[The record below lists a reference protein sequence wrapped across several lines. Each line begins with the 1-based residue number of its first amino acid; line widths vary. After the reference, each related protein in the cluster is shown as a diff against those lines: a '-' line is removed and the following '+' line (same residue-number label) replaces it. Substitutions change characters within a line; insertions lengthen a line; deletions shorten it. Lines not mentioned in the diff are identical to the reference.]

1 MRKTPDNPKVGD
13 AKSPASRKSAAD
25 LRDAVDVSAQA
36 PATMSQAT
44 YQASPISN
52 SIASISADV
61 ERNDQPSKC
70 LQRIWFS
77 FFFDGTGNNLE
88 ADVKFQKH
96 SNIARL
102 YRAHLPTDTVSGVHS
117 IYIPGIGTYFREIG
131 DPGGTVTGSAFG
143 AMGGA
148 RLDFALKE
156 FDSYLERPIAR
167 AVVPANAIEEI
178 SIAVFG
184 FSRGAALARA
194 FVNAL
199 METRCKLT
207 GRKWT
212 LRQGGWPVRFTFM
225 GLFDTVA
232 SVGKPM
238 SQNNTDYYNPM
249 ISDVRGMLDERA
261 DDYADTRPVRLA
273 FSDGGVP
280 GADPAP
286 GKNAG
291 HHSWADKLEI
301 HESVEEVRHL
311 VAAHEIRNSFP
322 LDSISVMRNGRIVKP
337 AHFFEVI
344 YPGAHSDVG
353 GGYAA
358 GEGAKSLLEDESL
371 SLIPLRHMYD
381 FAVSKGVLMRPE
393 GRLIL
398 EDFRTSGALRE
409 AFNRYLRA
417 VGNTSTLG
425 EGFNRHMKL
434 YLAWRFQGMKR
445 IAKEKNEFSESLRKE
460 GERFR
465 GEKAAREPR
474 IEELEQQLDA
484 AEKALVAA
492 RGGSDAMSSSDQM
505 IEKAK
510 AEVAARKHEYLKM
523 KAEYD
528 AIPDMSRL
536 YSLTPLYD
544 RQLLD
549 DAQSIRSLLQSG
561 NSRYAKKN
569 LRPHYRGLV
578 DSYESEIFRVEKN
591 LDEAVFRIFELY
603 VHDSLA
609 GFGRD
614 ATFPSDPR
622 VIYVGRDEKLRF
634 AEHSK
639 GIDDAMMG

>member
-1 MRKTPDNPKVGD
+1 MRKNPDNSKVGD
-13 AKSPASRKSAAD
+13 TKSPASRKSAAD
-25 LRDAVDVSAQA
+25 LRDAVDFSAKA
-36 PATMSQAT
+36 PATMPQTT

-52 SIASISADV
+52 AVANISAEV
-61 ERNDQPSKC
+61 KRNAQPSKC
-70 LQRIWFS
+70 RQRIWFS

-88 ADVKFQKH
+88 ADMRLQKH

-102 YRAHLPTDTVSGVHS
+102 YRAHLATNAANGLHS
-117 IYIPGIGTYFREIG
+117 IYIPGIGTYFREIR
-131 DPGGTVTGSAFG
+131 DPGGTVTGAAFG
-143 AMGGA
+143 AMGEA
-148 RLDFALKE
+148 RLRFALEE
-156 FDSYLERPIAR
+156 FDRYLKLPILR
-167 AVVPANAIEEI
+167 AVAPANAIEEI
-178 SIAVFG
+178 SVAVFG

-194 FVNAL
+194 FVNTL
-199 METRCKLT
+199 METRCKFT
-207 GRKWT
+207 DRKWI
-212 LRQGGWPVRFTFM
+212 LRQGSWPVRFSFM

-232 SVGKPM
+232 SVGQPM

-261 DDYADTRPVRLA
+261 EDYADTRPVRLA

-291 HHSWADKLEI
+291 HSSWAEKLEI
-301 HESVEEVRHL
+301 HESVEEVRHF

-322 LDSISVMRNGRIVKP
+322 LDSISVMREGRIVKP

-381 FAVSKGVLMRPE
+381 FAVSKGVPMQPE

-398 EDFRTSGALRE
+398 EDFRTSSDLRE
-409 AFNRYLRA
+409 AFNKYMQA
-417 VGNTSTLG
+417 VGSAATLG
-425 EGFNRHMKL
+425 EGFNRHMKF
-434 YLAWRFQGMKR
+434 YLAWRFQCMR
-445 IAKEKNEFSESLRKE
+445 RNAKEKNGFSESLRKE

-465 GEKAAREPR
+465 SERAACESKLKV
-474 IEELEQQLDA
+474 LEQQLGA
-484 AEKALVAA
+484 AEKTLIAA
-492 RGGSDAMSSSDQM
+492 RGASDAMAPSSDM

-510 AEVAARKHEYLKM
+510 AEVAARKHEYFKM
-523 KAEYD
+523 KAERD
-528 AIPDMSRL
+528 AIPDMSRV

-549 DAQSIRSLLQSG
+549 DAQSIRSLLQSKNG
-561 NSRYAKKN
+561 KYTKSN
-569 LRPHYRGLV
+569 LRPHYQGLV
-578 DSYESEIFRVEKN
+578 DSYEDEIFRVEKN
-591 LDEAVFRIFELY
+591 PDVVITRIFEQY

-614 ATFPSDPR
+614 ATYPSDPR
-622 VIYVGRDEKLRF
+622 VIYVGGDEKLRF
-634 AEHSK
+634 AAHTNGAK
-639 GIDDAMMG
+639 DITVG

>member
-1 MRKTPDNPKVGD
+1 MRRNPGNSKVGD

-25 LRDAVDVSAQA
+25 LRDAVDVSAKA
-36 PATMSQAT
+36 PATMPQAAH
-44 YQASPISN
+44 QASPISN
-52 SIASISADV
+52 AVAAISDEI
-61 ERNDQPSKC
+61 ERNAQPSKC
-70 LQRIWFS
+70 RQKIWFS

-88 ADVKFQKH
+88 ADMKLQKH
-96 SNIARL
+96 SNVARL
-102 YRAHLPTDTVSGVHS
+102 YRAHLATNATNGIHS

-131 DPGGTVTGSAFG
+131 DPGGTITGAAFG

-156 FDSYLERPIAR
+156 FDRYLKRPMAR
-167 AVVPANAIEEI
+167 AVAPANAIEEI
-178 SIAVFG
+178 SVAVFG

-199 METRCKLT
+199 MDTRCKLIDQ
-207 GRKWT
+207 RWV
-212 LRQGGWPVRFTFM
+212 LRQGGWPVRFSFM

-249 ISDVRGMLDERA
+249 LSDVRGMLDERA
-261 DDYADTRPVRLA
+261 EDYSDTRPVRLA
-273 FSDGGVP
+273 FSDSGVP

-291 HHSWADKLEI
+291 HNSWADKLEI
-301 HESVEEVRHL
+301 HESVEEVRHF

-322 LDSISVMRNGRIVKP
+322 LDSISVMREGRIVKP

-381 FAVSKGVLMRPE
+381 FAVSKGVPMLPE
-393 GRLIL
+393 SRLIRG
-398 EDFRTSGALRE
+398 DFRTSSDLRE
-409 AFNRYLRA
+409 AFNTYLQA
-417 VGNTSTLG
+417 VGNAPTLG
-425 EGFNRHMKL
+425 EGFNRHMKF
-434 YLAWRFQGMKR
+434 YLAWRFECMKR
-445 IAKEKNEFSESLRKE
+445 SAKEKNDLSESLRKE
-460 GERFR
+460 GGRFR
-465 GEKAAREPR
+465 SEKAAYEPK
-474 IEELEQQLDA
+474 IKALEQQLGVAEDA
-484 AEKALVAA
+484 LIAA
-492 RGGSDAMSSSDQM
+492 RGASDAMAPSTHM

-510 AEVAARKHEYLKM
+510 AEVAAREHEYLTM
-523 KAEYD
+523 KAERD
-528 AIPDMSRL
+528 AIPDMSRV

-549 DAQSIRSLLQSG
+549 DARSIRSLVQSK
-561 NSRYAKKN
+561 NVKYAKSN
-569 LRPHYRGLV
+569 LRPHYRGLI

-591 LDEAVFRIFELY
+591 PNEAVARIFEHY

-614 ATFPSDPR
+614 ATYHSDPR
-622 VIYVGRDEKLRF
+622 VIYIGGDEKLRF
-634 AEHSK
+634 AVHANGTE
-639 GIDDAMMG
+639 DVMMG